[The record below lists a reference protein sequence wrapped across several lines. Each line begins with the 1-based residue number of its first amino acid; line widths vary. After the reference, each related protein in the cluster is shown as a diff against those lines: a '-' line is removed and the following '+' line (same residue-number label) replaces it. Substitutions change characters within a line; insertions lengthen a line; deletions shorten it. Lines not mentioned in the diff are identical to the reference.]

1 MRVDISPTGNAGD
14 TETSLRTWGT
24 PGRGPRPGSRRRPV
38 VVVIAGSLGAG
49 AAAALVLALVVF
61 AGASESIITGSML
74 LAFGLGWAM
83 IAALSVRL
91 TDQPQRWASVPAAAM
106 TATGLGLMI
115 FAPGNTAIT
124 LLSWAW
130 PPLMLALAVWMT
142 VQVRRALGR
151 GGRWLLLPVVAVLG
165 ISAIGASFEDLAL
178 RHDQQI
184 YTAPGV
190 TYEVGGHRLHLDC
203 RGAGGPTVVL
213 QNGLGEISAS
223 WIRITGQVARNTR
236 VCAYD
241 RAGQGWSE
249 DAEGPQD
256 GLDAAEDLHT
266 LLARA
271 HEDGPIVLVGHSTG
285 GAYAMIYA
293 ARYPEQVAGLV
304 LLDSSSPEQLTKIP
318 SFAGQYAVTRRAVA
332 LLPTLA
338 RVGLGRVLAASAAPA
353 LPAAEAGQVR
363 ALTATARGARN
374 VRDEQSVIPQLF
386 RQAQALTAFHA
397 KPLAVVTA
405 SESLK
410 TGGWAGAQQQL
421 AALSTNRIHRVSDS
435 THTGLLED
443 QHGSADSVRAIDD
456 VIASVRT
463 GARLG
468 TR

>member
-1 MRVDISPTGNAGD
+1 MRTDISPTGNTGD
-14 TETSLRTWGT
+14 TATSPRTRGT
-24 PGRGPRPGSRRRPV
+24 PGEGPRPGSRRRSAV
-38 VVVIAGSLGAG
+38 AVSAGSLGAG
-49 AAAALVLALVVF
+49 AAAALILVLVVF
-61 AGASESIITGSML
+61 AGASENTITGSVL

-91 TDQPQRWASVPAAAM
+91 TGQPQRWASVPAAAM

-115 FAPGNTAIT
+115 FAPGNAAVT
-124 LLSWAW
+124 LLSWLW

-165 ISAIGASFEDLAL
+165 ISAIGTSFEDLAL

-184 YTAPGV
+184 YTAPGM
-190 TYEVGGHRLHLDC
+190 TYDVGGHRLHLDC
-203 RGAGGPTVVL
+203 RGTGGPIVVL

-249 DAEGPQD
+249 DAGGPQD
-256 GLDAAEDLHT
+256 GLGAARDLHA

-271 HEDGPIVLVGHSTG
+271 HEDGPFVLVGHSTG

-293 ARYPEQVAGLV
+293 ARYPQQVAGLV

-318 SFAGQYAVTRRAVA
+318 SFAGQYAVTRRVVA

-338 RVGLGRVLAASAAPA
+338 RLGLGRVLAASAAPA
-353 LPAAEAGQVR
+353 LPAPAAAQVR

-374 VRDEQSVIPQLF
+374 VRDEQSVIPELF
-386 RQAQALTAFHA
+386 RQAQALTTFHA
-397 KPLAVVTA
+397 NPLAVVTA
-405 SESLK
+405 SQTLK
-410 TGGWAGAQQQL
+410 TGGWAAAQQRL
-421 AALSTNRIHRVSDS
+421 AALSTNCIHRMSDS
-435 THTGLLED
+435 THAGLLED
-443 QHGSADSVRAIDD
+443 QHGSADSVRAINDI
-456 VIASVRT
+456 IASVRT

>member
-1 MRVDISPTGNAGD
+1 MRTDISHTGNTGD
-14 TETSLRTWGT
+14 TETSPRTGGT
-24 PGRGPRPGSRRRPV
+24 PGEGHRPGSRRRSV

-49 AAAALVLALVVF
+49 AAAALILALVVF
-61 AGASESIITGSML
+61 AGASENTITGSIL

-115 FAPGNTAIT
+115 FAPGNAGLS
-124 LLSWAW
+124 LLSWVW
-130 PPLMLALAVWMT
+130 PPLMLALAIWIT
-142 VQVRRALGR
+142 VQVRHALDR
-151 GGRWLLLPVVAVLG
+151 GGRWLLLPVAAVLV
-165 ISAIGASFEDLAL
+165 ISAVGASYENLAQH
-178 RHDQQI
+178 HDQQI
-184 YTAPGV
+184 YTAPGT
-190 TYEVGGHRLHLDC
+190 TYDVGGHRLHLDC
-203 RGAGGPTVVL
+203 RGTGGPTVVL

-223 WIRITGQVARNTR
+223 WIRITEKVARTTR

-249 DAEGPQD
+249 DAESPQD
-256 GLDAAEDLHT
+256 GLGAAQDLHT

-271 HEDGPIVLVGHSTG
+271 HEAGPFVLVGHSTG

-293 ARYPEQVAGLV
+293 ARYPQQIAGLV
-304 LLDSSSPEQLTKIP
+304 LLDSSSPEQLTRIP
-318 SFAGQYAVTRRAVA
+318 SFAGQYAVTRRLVA

-338 RVGLGRVLAASAAPA
+338 RLGLGRVVAASAAPA
-353 LPAAEAGQVR
+353 LPAPEADQVR

-386 RQAQALTAFHA
+386 KQAQALTTFHA

-435 THTGLLED
+435 THTGLLEA
-443 QHGSADSVRAIDD
+443 QHGSADSVRAIND

-463 GARLG
+463 GYHLN